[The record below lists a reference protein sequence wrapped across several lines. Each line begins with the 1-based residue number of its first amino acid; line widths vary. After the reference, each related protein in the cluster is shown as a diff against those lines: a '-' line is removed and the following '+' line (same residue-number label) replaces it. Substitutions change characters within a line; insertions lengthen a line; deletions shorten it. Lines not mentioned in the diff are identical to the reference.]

1 MNTFICLVYLFI
13 FNFGKYLS
21 ISVNTCLHPYICS
34 YVCICKYLSMYV
46 NMYISVHMICE
57 YHQYMSMYV
66 NMSIS
71 VHMCTSLNICLFMPT
86 RKYLFICLYLWISL
100 IYVNICQSV
109 YICSYVCICKIFVY
123 ICQHANIC
131 SYVCIIEYCQY
142 LSISFHISISVHM
155 FVSANIVSWFQDQSR
170 INPYLPTSPYL
181 CSVLIGSYFAYH
193 MSVC

>member
-1 MNTFICLVYLFI
+1 MFISEFISITIYKEICKRYGEISSGYIWLKIYKHDMNTFICLVYLFI

-71 VHMCTSLNICLFMPT
+71 VHMCTFLNICLFMPT

-100 IYVNICQSV
+100 IHVNICQSV
-109 YICSYVCICKIFVY
+109 FICSYVCICKIFVY

-131 SYVCIIEYCQY
+131 SYVCIIQYC
-142 LSISFHISISVHM
+142 
-155 FVSANIVSWFQDQSR
+155 
-170 INPYLPTSPYL
+170 
-181 CSVLIGSYFAYH
+181 
-193 MSVC
+193 